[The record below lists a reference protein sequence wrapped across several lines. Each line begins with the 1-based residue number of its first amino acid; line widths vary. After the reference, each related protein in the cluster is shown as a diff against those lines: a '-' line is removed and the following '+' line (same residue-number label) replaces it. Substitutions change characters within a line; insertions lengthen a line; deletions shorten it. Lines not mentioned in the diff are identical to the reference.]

1 MSIPLH
7 KYLFNCFTQPFKRES
22 YFDYNEHIFFVIHA
36 KGYSQYTPVNTIS
49 KETLDQLFYLL
60 NSRISNRKFLS
71 YYIPSNENIFTD
83 GNKYF
88 YTFTELTFYVLPQIE
103 QYFWLEKQS
112 SESQIDG
119 TRVTRYSFE
128 DLRVAFSKENSPLY
142 IFNKK
147 E

>member
-1 MSIPLH
+1 M
-7 KYLFNCFTQPFKRES
+7 
-22 YFDYNEHIFFVIHA
+22 
-36 KGYSQYTPVNTIS
+36 
-49 KETLDQLFYLL
+49 
-60 NSRISNRKFLS
+60 S

-88 YTFTELTFYVLPQIE
+88 YTFTELTFYVLPQPE